1 MTAERPEAL
10 DPEGLTRHLPRH
22 IAVLGLIS
30 LLTAMSS
37 AMVYGLLPVFLV
49 KSLGATTASVGFIEG
64 IAEAMMSLARI
75 CSGLAS
81 DWIWAAASRSY
92 YSVMRYQPSTK

>member
-1 MTAERPEAL
+1 
-10 DPEGLTRHLPRH
+10 
-22 IAVLGLIS
+22 
-30 LLTAMSS
+30 MSS